1 MSLNQ
6 EEIQELFE
14 LFPNSKAAI
23 ERFGN
28 ASAANEALD
37 KLDQKISQLKEELAS
52 LKVKK
57 AKKREEFNTKIDN
70 LFQIANPFDF
80 VNPTE
85 YYISYSRVDIFLA
98 ENSLSQ
104 LKAEDLVDN
113 QDNLVY
119 SRQETKDIL
128 LNAWLENYND
138 REIKALESSI
148 LDLQTLV
155 TQLTA

>member
-1 MSLNQ
+1 MALDQN
-6 EEIQELFE
+6 EIQELLA
-14 LFPNSKAAI
+14 LFPNSRDAI

-28 ASAANEALD
+28 ASAANDALD
-37 KLDQKISQLKEELAS
+37 KLDQKISQLKEKLAS

-57 AKKREEFNTKIDN
+57 AKEREEFHTKATK
-70 LFQIANPFDF
+70 LFECSSVLGN
-80 VNPTE
+80 
-85 YYISYSRVDIFLA
+85 YYASTYSEVDIFLA

-104 LKAEDLVDN
+104 LKTEDLIDN
-113 QDNLVY
+113 HNELA
-119 SRQETKDIL
+119 SSFHEIIDIL
-128 LNAWLENYND
+128 LNAWNENYND